1 MCFSASASFMA
12 AAVAGAAGAVCLA
25 HVKGRGEIA
34 LAALP
39 LFFALQQTI
48 EGFLWLNLEH
58 GGPAESSARL
68 TEGFLMLALVFWPV
82 YAPIATLIA
91 EPDPSRRRWIAAC
104 LGVGLAVS
112 AYFFMSLSALPRTAS
127 IDGAHI
133 AYSAD
138 PDLPLL
144 IRLSYPA
151 ATSLSLM
158 LSSHRMIAVSGFV
171 IFLGSVV
178 SYWVYW
184 SAFTSVWCFFAA
196 IASALLVVHFR
207 TARRA
212 AGLVKVHAGKRE

>member
-12 AAVAGAAGAVCLA
+12 AALSGGAGAVCLA
-25 HVKGRGEIA
+25 HVQGRGELA

-48 EGFLWLNLEH
+48 EGFLWLSLEH
-58 GGPAESSARL
+58 GGPAETNARL

-82 YAPIATLIA
+82 YAPLATLIA
-91 EPDPSRRRWIAAC
+91 EPDRSRRRWIVVC
-104 LGVGLAVS
+104 LSAGLAVS
-112 AYFFMSLSALPRTAS
+112 VYFFMSLSALPRTAS
-127 IDGAHI
+127 IEEAHI

-144 IRLSYPA
+144 IRLFYPA

-178 SYWVYW
+178 SYWMYW
-184 SAFTSVWCFFAA
+184 NAFPSVWCFFAA
-196 IASALLVVHFR
+196 IASALLVFHFG
-207 TARRA
+207 TARRDA
-212 AGLVKVHAGKRE
+212 DLVKVQPGKPE